1 MDVAS
6 VATAML
12 NAAKGAAAG
21 TWPKIQ
27 HDFASDLTSVLRKAT
42 RIEAQLVAGELTEE
56 EASELLNN
64 DQRKTLT
71 MLSIEVKQDE
81 AIIVE
86 NAINAAFDV
95 SLEGPVCGIPF
106 WIIFGLGWGSYL
118 KFREETRNGSLGTA
132 SALRKAG
139 QPLLTAQM
147 MPASR

>member
-1 MDVAS
+1 MDAAN

-21 TWPKIQ
+21 TWPNIQ

-42 RIEAQLVAGELTEE
+42 RIEAQLAAGELTEE
-56 EASELLNN
+56 EASELLN

-95 SLEGPVCGIPF
+95 L
-106 WIIFGLGWGSYL
+106 W
-118 KFREETRNGSLGTA
+118 TA
-132 SALRKAG
+132 VKA
-139 QPLLTAQM
+139 AV
-147 MPASR
+147 A